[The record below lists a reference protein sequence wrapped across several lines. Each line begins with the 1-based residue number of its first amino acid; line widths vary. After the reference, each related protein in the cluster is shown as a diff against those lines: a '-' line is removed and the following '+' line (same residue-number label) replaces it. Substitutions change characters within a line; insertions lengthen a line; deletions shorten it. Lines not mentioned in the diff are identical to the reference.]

1 MTRRRGKYCKAES
14 FTYTTGLPPPLGEGN
29 RFPSHG
35 KYFAER
41 ARMPLMT
48 TKPMFDLAYEG
59 GFAVG
64 AFNVNNM
71 ELAQSIIDA
80 CAKEKSPLIL
90 QISKGAR
97 KYANIRYLKHII
109 DAAVEEHPELPI
121 AIHCDHG
128 DTIDL
133 IQQCIN
139 DGYTSVMIDG
149 SHHPFDENA
158 KLTAEAVKLAHAAGV
173 VVEAE
178 LGMLGGIEED
188 VVGLSAEEYEKNI
201 QQFLTDPKQA
211 ADFWKRT
218 GCDSLAVAIGTSHG
232 AYKFKHE
239 AKLAFDRIEEI
250 MKTCPGLPLVMHGSS
265 SVPQEFVELVN
276 KYGGKMPNAKG
287 VPEDQI
293 SMAVRKY
300 GVCKVN
306 IDTDLRLAMTAKI
319 REVFATKPAEFD
331 PRNYLGPAREA
342 ITQMVQRK
350 LHVLNSAGKA
360 ETINKQW
367 EKLGKPVPA
376 YYRKGRAA

>member
-1 MTRRRGKYCKAES
+1 
-14 FTYTTGLPPPLGEGN
+14 
-29 RFPSHG
+29 
-35 KYFAER
+35 
-41 ARMPLMT
+41 MT
-48 TKPMFDLAYEG
+48 TKPMFDLAYNG

-71 ELAQSIIDA
+71 ELAQAILDA

-97 KYANIRYLKHII
+97 KYANIRYLKAII
-109 DAAVEEHPELPI
+109 DAGVAEYPDLPI

-128 DTIDL
+128 DTLEL

-149 SHHPFDENA
+149 SHHPYEQNV
-158 KLTAEAVKLAHAAGV
+158 KLTADAVKIAHAAGV

-188 VVGLSAEEYEKNI
+188 VVGLDAHEYEKNVEK
-201 QQFLTDPKQA
+201 FLTDPVQA
-211 ADFWKRT
+211 KDFWQKT
-218 GCDSLAVAIGTSHG
+218 KCDSLAVAIGTSHG
-232 AYKFKHE
+232 AFKFKHE
-239 AKLAFDRIEEI
+239 AKLAFDRIEQI
-250 MKTCPGLPLVMHGSS
+250 MKTCPNLPLVMHGSS
-265 SVPQEFVELVN
+265 SVPQEFIDLVN
-276 KYGGKMPNAKG
+276 KYGGAMPNAKG

-293 SMAVRKY
+293 AMAVQKY

-342 ITQMVQRK
+342 IISMVRRK
-350 LHVLNSAGKA
+350 LHMLNSAGKA
-360 ETINKQW
+360 ETVMKHW
-367 EKLGKPVPA
+367 EKLGRPLPMF
-376 YYRKGRAA
+376 YTKGRAA

>member
-1 MTRRRGKYCKAES
+1 
-14 FTYTTGLPPPLGEGN
+14 
-29 RFPSHG
+29 
-35 KYFAER
+35 
-41 ARMPLMT
+41 MPLMT
-48 TKPMFDLAYEG
+48 TKPMFDLAYSG

-97 KYANIRYLKHII
+97 KYANIRYLKAII
-109 DAAVEEHPELPI
+109 DAGVAEHPELPI

-128 DTIDL
+128 DTLDL
-133 IQQCIN
+133 IQTCVN

-149 SHHPFDENA
+149 SHHPFEENIH
-158 KLTAEAVKLAHAAGV
+158 LTADAVKLAHAAGV

-188 VVGLSAEEYEKNI
+188 VVGLDAAEYEKNVEK
-201 QQFLTDPKQA
+201 FLTDPHQA
-211 ADFWKRT
+211 AEFSKRT
-218 GCDSLAVAIGTSHG
+218 GIDSLAVAIGTSHG
-232 AYKFKHE
+232 AYKFRHE
-239 AKLAFDRIEEI
+239 AKLAFNKIEQI

-265 SVPQEFVELVN
+265 SVPQEFIDLVN
-276 KYGGKMPNAKG
+276 KYGGAMPNAKG

-293 SMAVRKY
+293 SMAVRNY

-342 ITQMVQRK
+342 ITKMVQRK
-350 LHVLNSAGKA
+350 LHVLNSAGKMD
-360 ETINKQW
+360 TINQHW
-367 EKLGKPVPA
+367 EKLGKPLPA
-376 YYRKGRAA
+376 FYTGKKAA